1 MEKKQ
6 GNELIENV
14 SKKINKGFFISRY
27 LEFKNNDYSII
38 NEFLV
43 ENFDTITM
51 VKTINEMGKLKELMD
66 YIAFSDISDNLRE
79 KCFSYDPID
88 FDNIKDYR
96 SLRYKSIE
104 KQLLIEEIK
113 KVKNR
118 IKKEGFFSSGFKSIV
133 DRYNK
138 LIKIDEKYLKS
149 YQKFVKDAVEY
160 IRFFVYEDLGSRWSI
175 VDFIDIC
182 NYISNKTP
190 FKLPESLLDDLKNML

>member
-6 GNELIENV
+6 GDELIEKV
-14 SKKINKGFFISRY
+14 AKKINKGFFISRY

-66 YIAFSDISDNLRE
+66 YIAFSDISDKLRE

-118 IKKEGFFSSGFKSIV
+118 IKKEGFFSSGFKSVV

-160 IRFFVYEDLGSRWSI
+160 IRFFVYEDLGPRWSI